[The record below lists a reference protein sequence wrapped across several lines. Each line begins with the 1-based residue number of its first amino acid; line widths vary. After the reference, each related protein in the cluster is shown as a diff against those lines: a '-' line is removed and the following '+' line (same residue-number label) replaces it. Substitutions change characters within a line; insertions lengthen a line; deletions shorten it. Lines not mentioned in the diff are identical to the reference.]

1 MRKKSLFFMLSAVG
15 LYILSPCALADW
27 SAAKRITWTSGG
39 SSHPAIAVDSEET
52 IHVVWQD
59 STPGNLEIYYKKST
73 DGGATWS
80 RSKRITWSSS
90 YSYDPAIAI
99 DSNDVIHV
107 VWRDDTPGNWEIY
120 HKKSTDGGTTWSPT
134 RRITWTSGETKG
146 PAIALDSNL
155 NTHVVWHD
163 DLPGNYEIYY
173 KRSTDGGTDW
183 SPAQRLTWT
192 AEYSMD
198 PDIAVDPGNTIY
210 VAYRDNTPG
219 NEEVYLKRSSSAGK
233 GWDAAKRLTW
243 TSGWSQFSTLAIDGA
258 GGIHLVWD
266 DPTSGNAEIYHKKS
280 TDGGDHWSAIKR
292 LTWTSNGSFEPDM
305 AVGATDNIHVVW
317 EDFTPGVPEIY
328 YKTSADGGA
337 TWSAVQ
343 RITWTSGQSMAPSI
357 AADSSGAV
365 HVFWHDNTPGN
376 YEIYYKKGN

>member
-120 HKKSTDGGTTWSPT
+120 HKKSTDNGASWSSSK
-134 RRITWTSGETKG
+134 RITWTSGESSG
-146 PAIALDSNL
+146 PALAVDSNRIV
-155 NTHVVWHD
+155 HVVWHD
-163 DLPGNYEIYY
+163 FTPGNYEVYY
-173 KRSTDGGTDW
+173 RRSTDGGATW
-183 SPAQRLTWT
+183 NPVQRLTWT
-192 AEYSMD
+192 SEYSAD
-198 PDIAVDPGNTIY
+198 PNIAIDSANAIHV
-210 VAYRDNTPG
+210 VYRDNTPG
-219 NEEVYLKRSSSAGK
+219 NEEIYYKKSSNTGK
-233 GWDAAKRLTW
+233 TWSPAKRLTW
-243 TSGWSQFSTLAIDGA
+243 TSGWSQYATLAIEGG

-266 DPTSGNAEIYHKKS
+266 DPTSGNPEVYHKRS
-280 TDGGDHWSAIKR
+280 Q
-292 LTWTSNGSFEPDM
+292 
-305 AVGATDNIHVVW
+305 
-317 EDFTPGVPEIY
+317 
-328 YKTSADGGA
+328 DGGA
-337 TWSAVQ
+337 TWSPIQRLTWTSGGSYEPDMAIDSAGHVRVVWEDYTPGLPDIYHKSSPDGGTTWSAVE
-343 RITWTSGQSMAPSI
+343 RITWTSGQSMSPAI
-357 AADSSGAV
+357 VADSTGTV
-365 HVFWHDNTPGN
+365 HVVWYDNTPGS
-376 YEIYYKKGN
+376 YAIYYRNGS